1 VRAWTESDMT
11 TLQPI
16 EAVEQLY
23 PVRIERTA
31 LREDSGGPGRFR
43 GGLGLTREVRI
54 HVAGSRLSVL
64 AEKAVLP
71 PFGVSGGAAGAC
83 NHFWVRRGEQAIEP
97 SPLPGKV
104 SAFPLAIDDV
114 LVMDSSGGG
123 GFGDPLERAL
133 DAVAADLAEGYV
145 TAAAAEAIYGVVLGG
160 DAIDPEASARR
171 REALRAAR
179 PRVRLR
185 AVADLETER
194 GRSIRLDADTADRLG
209 VGAGAVVEL
218 VNQAGAPLRAWVT
231 DVLPGNG
238 HTAQV
243 PPVALRMLALPDG
256 AEVDIRA
263 IHSGAL
269 GTTDHH

>member
-1 VRAWTESDMT
+1 
-11 TLQPI
+11 
-16 EAVEQLY
+16 
-23 PVRIERTA
+23 
-31 LREDSGGPGRFR
+31 
-43 GGLGLTREVRI
+43 
-54 HVAGSRLSVL
+54 
-64 AEKAVLP
+64 
-71 PFGVSGGAAGAC
+71 
-83 NHFWVRRGEQAIEP
+83 
-97 SPLPGKV
+97 
-104 SAFPLAIDDV
+104 
-114 LVMDSSGGG
+114 VMDSSGGG

-145 TAAAAEAIYGVVLGG
+145 TAAAAEAIYGVVLRGG
-160 DAIDPEASARR
+160 AIDPEASARR
-171 REALRAAR
+171 REKLRAAR

-243 PPVALRMLALPDG
+243 PPVALRMLALPEG
-256 AEVDIRA
+256 AEVEIRA
-263 IHSGAL
+263 IHSGIL
-269 GTTDHH
+269 GTTDHR

>member
-1 VRAWTESDMT
+1 
-11 TLQPI
+11 
-16 EAVEQLY
+16 
-23 PVRIERTA
+23 VRIERTA
-31 LREDSGGPGRFR
+31 LREDSGGPGRLR

-54 HVAGSRLSVL
+54 HAAGSRLSVL

-83 NHFWVRRGEQAIEP
+83 NRFWVRRGEQAIEP

-104 SAFPLAIDDV
+104 SGFPLLPDDV

-145 TAAAAEAIYGVVLGG
+145 TARAAEVIYGVVRRD
-160 DAIDPEASARR
+160 DAIDPEATARR
-171 REALRAAR
+171 REELRAAR
-179 PRVRLR
+179 PRVRLH
-185 AVADLETER
+185 AVAHLETER
-194 GRSIRLDADTADRLG
+194 GRSIRLDADTAGRLG
-209 VGAGAVVEL
+209 VAAGAVVEL

-238 HTAQV
+238 HIAHV
-243 PPVALRMLALPDG
+243 PPVALAMLALPEG
-256 AEVDIRA
+256 AQVDIRT
-263 IHSGAL
+263 IHSGVL
-269 GTTDHH
+269 GPPGSPDQR